1 LNVGVRATVDA
12 AGNVTDAEVESPSGS
27 TYFNRLA
34 VDAARQWKFA
44 AGAGSAWRVQFQF
57 RHDGT
62 DLRATRE

>member
-1 LNVGVRATVDA
+1 VRVKVDST
-12 AGNVTDAEVESPSGS
+12 GDVTEAKLESQSGS
-27 TYFNRLA
+27 NYFDRVA

-44 AGAGSAWRVQFQF
+44 TGVGGAWQVQFQF